1 MGTNSVALLGLLLL
15 AQSLG
20 ASWFCGV
27 NVSGMNAGRAINSSP
42 FVAMSIGTIDPKQAK
57 DRVRAGD
64 SSPLQE
70 AESLLEAG
78 HYEEAESRLTT
89 LTKTQ
94 ASSPQAWFDL
104 GFAES
109 RLGKTPEAIA
119 AYKKAVQFSPKWFE
133 ANLNL
138 GLALAKSGNVAEAAA
153 SLRSATQLTP
163 ASGGQKELGNA
174 WFSLARVLEQSAP
187 ADSLAAYRK
196 ATELNPANGDACLG
210 AGKIMEA
217 QGDAAGAEKQYLA
230 AAQSGAP
237 GGVDHLIA
245 LYLRQ
250 KRLPEAESWL
260 QKYITAHPNDM
271 DSQVQLARTLSLE
284 GKTQDA
290 ITALEKV
297 NQSAPSPVIARALAS
312 LYIDSSQYDAA
323 TPLLQDLAQKNPAD
337 GQLRWSL
344 GGALLHQ
351 RKYPEAEAVFLEA
364 LKLDAGRYDSY
375 LEMAFSAQ
383 QNKHYELAIQVLD
396 TRGRHLPE
404 TPASYWLRALSYDG
418 LGAYKPAAAN
428 YKLFLATDEG
438 KSPDDEF
445 KARHRLKAIEH

>member
-15 AQSLG
+15 ARSLG
-20 ASWFCGV
+20 ASWFCSH
-27 NVSGMNAGRAINSSP
+27 NVSGINSRGINSLP
-42 FVAMSIGTIDPKQAK
+42 FVAVSLGALDPEQAK
-57 DRVRAGD
+57 DRVKAEA
-64 SSPLQE
+64 SAPLQE

-78 HYEEAESRLTT
+78 HYEEAESRLAT

-109 RLGKTPEAIA
+109 RLGKTSEAVA
-119 AYKKAVQFSPKWFE
+119 AYKKAVELSPKWFE

-138 GLALAKSGNVAEAAA
+138 GLTLAKGGNITEAAA
-153 SLRSATQLTP
+153 FLRSATQLTP
-163 ASGGQKELGNA
+163 ASGGQQELGKA

-187 ADSLAAYRK
+187 ADSLAAYSK
-196 ATELNPANGDACLG
+196 AAELNPANGDALLG

-237 GGVDHLIA
+237 GGVDRLIT

-250 KRLPEAESWL
+250 QRLPEAESWL
-260 QKYITAHPNDM
+260 HNYIIAHPNNM
-271 DSQVQLARTLSLE
+271 ESQVQLARTLSLE

-290 ITALEKV
+290 IAALEKV
-297 NQSAPSPVIARALAS
+297 NQSAPSPVIARALAL
-312 LYIDSSQYDAA
+312 LYVDARQYGAA
-323 TPLLQDLAQKNPAD
+323 APLLQDLAQKNPAD
-337 GQLRWSL
+337 SQILWAL
-344 GGALLHQ
+344 GGTLVHQ
-351 RKYPEAEAVFLEA
+351 RKYPEAEAAFLQA
-364 LKLDAGRYDSY
+364 LKLDAGHYDSY
-375 LEMAFSAQ
+375 LEMAFAAQ

-396 TRGRHLPE
+396 TRAQHLPE
-404 TPASYWLRALSYDG
+404 TSASYWLRALSYDSLG
-418 LGAYKPAAAN
+418 LFKPAAAN
-428 YKLFLATDEG
+428 YKLFLATDDG